1 MNDSLTAPADAL
13 PKIPQIAAAIARADS
28 LLVITGAG
36 ISAESG
42 LPTYRGI
49 GGLYEQDMTEEQV
62 PIEVALS
69 GEMLHRRPEL
79 TWKYI
84 QQIESACRGARCNA
98 AHRMVAALQA
108 RVPQSWVLTQNI
120 DGFHA
125 DAGSHNIIDIHG
137 DVHALHCTAC
147 DWSDRVDDYV
157 ALAPMPLCPHCGGL
171 VRPQVVLFGEMLP
184 DEAIRAYDRM
194 LAAQPEVVLSIGTT
208 SVFPYIAAPVIHAR
222 QRGALTVEINPGESE
237 VSDVVDVRLRTGAVA
252 ALTAIIEALPA
263 Q

>member
-1 MNDSLTAPADAL
+1 MNDSLTGNATNL
-13 PKIPQIAAAIARADS
+13 PSVREIAAAITRARS

-49 GGLYEQDMTEEQV
+49 GGLYERELTEEQI

-69 GEMLHRRPEL
+69 GEMMQRRPAL

-84 QQIESACRGARCNA
+84 QQIEAACRGAQCNT
-98 AHRMVAALQA
+98 AHRLVAALQA
-108 RVPQSWVLTQNI
+108 RVPRSWVLTQNI

-125 DAGSHNIIDIHG
+125 AAGSRDIIDIHG
-137 DVHALHCTAC
+137 DVHELHCTAC
-147 DWSDRVDDYV
+147 DWAERVADYA
-157 ALAPMPLCPHCGGL
+157 ALAPLPTCPCCGAL
-171 VRPQVVLFGEMLP
+171 LRPRVVLFGEMLP
-184 DEAIRAYDRM
+184 DSAIRAYDRM
-194 LAAQPEVVLSIGTT
+194 MAAQPDVVLSIGTT
-208 SVFPYIAAPVIHAR
+208 SVFPYIAAPVLQAR
-222 QRGALTVEINPGESE
+222 RRGALTVEINPGESE

-252 ALTAIIEALPA
+252 ALTAIAAALPS